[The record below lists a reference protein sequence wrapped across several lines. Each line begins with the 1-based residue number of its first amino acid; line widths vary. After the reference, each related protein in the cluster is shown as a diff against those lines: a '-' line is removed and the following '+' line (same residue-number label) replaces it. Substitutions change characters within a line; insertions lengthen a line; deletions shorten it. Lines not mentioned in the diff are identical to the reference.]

1 MSISSVGVTSQLAT
15 IQSNYQ
21 RLSSQFKQL
30 GQDLTAGDLTKA
42 QTDFVTLSQAAASQF
57 GSTSPIGQMLNTISQ
72 ALQSG
77 NLSAAQ
83 QAFAS
88 LPSAVV
94 GPSAV
99 LHHSHAHHR
108 GGGFSQALDQL
119 GQALRSGNLSAAQQ
133 ALAAVQQ
140 NWSQLSGSS
149 NITAQPEAPK
159 AGVLSLLA

>member
-1 MSISSVGVTSQLAT
+1 MSLSSVSGSSQLAS

-57 GSTSPIGQMLNTISQ
+57 GSSSPIGQMLNSISQ

-99 LHHSHAHHR
+99 PHHSHARHS
-108 GGGFSQALDQL
+108 GGGFSQALEQL
-119 GQALRSGNLSAAQQ
+119 GQALQSGNLSAAQQ
-133 ALAAVQQ
+133 AFAAVQQ
-140 NWSQLSGSS
+140 SWSQLSGSS
-149 NITAQPEAPK
+149 STAMQPQSTSV
-159 AGVLSLLA
+159 GLSVIA